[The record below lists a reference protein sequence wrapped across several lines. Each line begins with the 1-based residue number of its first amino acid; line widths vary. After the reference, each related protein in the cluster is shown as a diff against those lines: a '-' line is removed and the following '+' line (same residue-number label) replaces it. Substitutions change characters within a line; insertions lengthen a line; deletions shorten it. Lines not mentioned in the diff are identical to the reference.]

1 MRGYMKNIDI
11 EKIKNIL
18 VKIWDR
24 ITDIW
29 IIFTFLMAFIFAM
42 AIAYMDHKTGIIVLV
57 GAIIVD
63 FLPDIFDLLKKLFKN
78 RRNSID
84 KSN

>member
-1 MRGYMKNIDI
+1 MKNINI

-63 FLPDIFDLLKKLFKN
+63 FLPDIFDLLRKIIKK
-78 RRNSID
+78 RGD
-84 KSN
+84 K

>member
-1 MRGYMKNIDI
+1 MKNIDI

-42 AIAYMDHKTGIIVLV
+42 AIAYMDHKTGVAVLI
-57 GAIIVD
+57 GAIIID
-63 FLPDIFDLLKKLFKN
+63 FLPDIFDLLRKIIKK
-78 RRNSID
+78 RGD
-84 KSN
+84 K

>member
-1 MRGYMKNIDI
+1 MKNTSS

-63 FLPDIFDLLKKLFKN
+63 FLPDIFDLLRK
-78 RRNSID
+78 IIE
-84 KSN
+84 

>member
-1 MRGYMKNIDI
+1 MKNTSS

-63 FLPDIFDLLKKLFKN
+63 FLPDIFDLLRKIIKK
-78 RRNSID
+78 RGD
-84 KSN
+84 K

>member
-1 MRGYMKNIDI
+1 MKNIDI

-18 VKIWDR
+18 AKIWDR

-29 IIFTFLMAFIFAM
+29 IIFTFLMVFIFAM

-63 FLPDIFDLLKKLFKN
+63 FLPDIFDLLRKIIKK
-78 RRNSID
+78 RGD
-84 KSN
+84 K

>member
-18 VKIWDR
+18 AKIWDR

-63 FLPDIFDLLKKLFKN
+63 FLPDIFDLLRKIIKK
-78 RRNSID
+78 RGD
-84 KSN
+84 K

>member
-1 MRGYMKNIDI
+1 MKNISS
-11 EKIKNIL
+11 EKIKNVL
-18 VKIWDR
+18 AKIWNR

-29 IIFTFLMAFIFAM
+29 IIFTFFMAFIFAM
-42 AIAYMDHKTGIIVLV
+42 AIVYIDHKTGMTVLV
-57 GAIIVD
+57 VAIIVD

>member
-1 MRGYMKNIDI
+1 MKNIDI

-63 FLPDIFDLLKKLFKN
+63 FLPDIFDLLRKIIKK
-78 RRNSID
+78 RGD
-84 KSN
+84 K

>member
-1 MRGYMKNIDI
+1 MKNTSS
-11 EKIKNIL
+11 EKIKNVL
-18 VKIWDR
+18 VKIWNR
-24 ITDIW
+24 LTDIW

-42 AIAYMDHKTGIIVLV
+42 AIAYMDHRTGMKVLI

>member
-63 FLPDIFDLLKKLFKN
+63 FLPDIFDLLRKIIKK
-78 RRNSID
+78 RGD
-84 KSN
+84 K

>member
-1 MRGYMKNIDI
+1 MKNIDI

-18 VKIWDR
+18 AKIWDR

-63 FLPDIFDLLKKLFKN
+63 FLPDIFDLLRKIIKK
-78 RRNSID
+78 RGD
-84 KSN
+84 K

>member
-1 MRGYMKNIDI
+1 MKNIDI